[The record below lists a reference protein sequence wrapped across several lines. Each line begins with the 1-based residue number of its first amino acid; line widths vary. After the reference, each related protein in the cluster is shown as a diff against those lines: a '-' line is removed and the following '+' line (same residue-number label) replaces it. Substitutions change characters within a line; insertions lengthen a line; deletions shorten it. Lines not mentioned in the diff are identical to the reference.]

1 MAVSHRA
8 SAQSSA
14 SSQSN
19 GSAPDTG
26 AGSAGPS
33 SCPPN
38 DLGAESLAID
48 ACDKADSLR
57 ELLSAYTCVEKL
69 IEPAELG
76 DTNLVNPTRT
86 ELSALLRMV
95 NEEAERR
102 IDSIDKT
109 LQSMRFARDAKP
121 AVQSP

>member
-1 MAVSHRA
+1 MVTSARA
-8 SAQSSA
+8 SAQSSHGNCKSPDTRSDSVGA
-14 SSQSN
+14 SSFSRP
-19 GSAPDTG
+19 PDEF
-26 AGSAGPS
+26 
-33 SCPPN
+33 C
-38 DLGAESLAID
+38 AESLAID

-86 ELSALLRMV
+86 ELSALLRVV

-109 LQSMRFARDAKP
+109 LQSMRSALDAKP